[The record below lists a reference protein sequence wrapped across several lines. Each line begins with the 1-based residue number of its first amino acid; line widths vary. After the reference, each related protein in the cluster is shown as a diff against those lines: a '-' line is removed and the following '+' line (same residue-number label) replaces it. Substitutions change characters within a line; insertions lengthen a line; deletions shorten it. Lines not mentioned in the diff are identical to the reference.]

1 MKIETGQVAVI
12 TGGASGI
19 GFALAKALF
28 ARGVSI
34 ALVDIEAPA
43 LNAAAEELGAQ
54 QPGGNVAAF
63 TADVSDAATMTALAH
78 EVASR
83 FGGVDLL
90 VNNAG
95 VGGLLGPIWDSHP
108 NDWPWVFGVNVFGVV
123 NGLRAFLPGMLAR
136 ERTASQDNSRAA
148 GHVLNVASLAGL
160 TAPPFLTAYTA
171 SKHAVVG
178 LSESLAQELAIM
190 QSRIRVS
197 TVCPGVVRSRI
208 KESGRNRPQAL
219 AGQSRTPPEM
229 LARIEAAFAAQLEN
243 PMEGEDFAARVLA
256 GIEAD
261 EPLILTHSDQNPHAL
276 ARLEGVRA
284 AVTRQ
289 TGDRQAA

>member
-19 GFALAKALF
+19 GFALAKALL
-28 ARGVSI
+28 ARGVQV

-43 LNAAAEELGAQ
+43 LQAAADELAAM
-54 QPGGNVAAF
+54 QPGGSIAAF
-63 TADVSDAATMTALAH
+63 TADVSDAATMTSLAH

-95 VGGLLGPIWDSHP
+95 VGGQLGPVWDSHP

-123 NGLRAFLPGMLAR
+123 NGLRAFLPLMLAR
-136 ERTASQDNSRAA
+136 ERAGQHSPGDAS

-178 LSESLAQELAIM
+178 LSESLAQELGIV
-190 QSRIRVS
+190 QSRICVS
-197 TVCPGVVRSRI
+197 AVCPGVVRSRI
-208 KESGRNRPQAL
+208 QQSERNRPAVL

-229 LARIEAAFAAQLEN
+229 LARIEAAFAAQMEN
-243 PMEGEDFAARVLA
+243 PMEGDDFAARVLA
-256 GIEAD
+256 GIEAN
-261 EPLILTHSDQNPHAL
+261 EPLILTHPEQNPHAL

-284 AVTRQ
+284 AVA
-289 TGDRQAA
+289 RQAA

>member
-19 GFALAKALF
+19 GFALAKALL

-43 LNAAAEELGAQ
+43 LNAAAEELGEEL
-54 QPGGNVAAF
+54 GGAGSVAAF

-136 ERTASQDNSRAA
+136 ERAGRTA

-178 LSESLAQELAIM
+178 LSESLAQELAIV

-208 KESGRNRPQAL
+208 KESVRNRPQAL
-219 AGQSRTPPEM
+219 AGASRTPPEM
-229 LARIEAAFAAQLEN
+229 LARIEAAFAAQMQN
-243 PMEGEDFAARVLA
+243 PMEGDDFAARVLA
-256 GIEAD
+256 GIEAN
-261 EPLILTHSDQNPHAL
+261 EPLILTHPAENPHAL

-284 AVTRQ
+284 AVA
-289 TGDRQAA
+289 RQAA

>member
-19 GFALAKALF
+19 GFALAQALL
-28 ARGVSI
+28 ARGMQI

-43 LNAAAEELGAQ
+43 LEAAAKELGEELGAQ

-63 TADVSDAATMTALAH
+63 TADVSDAATMTALAN

-136 ERTASQDNSRAA
+136 ERAGHSA

-178 LSESLAQELAIM
+178 LSESLAQELAIV

-208 KESGRNRPQAL
+208 KESGRNRPPAL

-229 LARIEAAFAAQLEN
+229 LARIEAAFAAQMQN
-243 PMEGEDFAARVLA
+243 PMEGDVFAARVLA
-256 GIEAD
+256 GIEAN
-261 EPLILTHSDQNPHAL
+261 EPLILTHPAENAHAL
-276 ARLEGVRA
+276 ARLEYVRA
-284 AVTRQ
+284 AVARQ
-289 TGDRQAA
+289 TGEQQAA

>member
-19 GFALAKALF
+19 GFALAKALL

-43 LNAAAEELGAQ
+43 LNAAAKELGEELGGA
-54 QPGGNVAAF
+54 GSVAAF

-95 VGGLLGPIWDSHP
+95 VGGQLGPIWDSHP

-136 ERTASQDNSRAA
+136 ERTGHAA

-178 LSESLAQELAIM
+178 LSESLAQELGIV

-197 TVCPGVVRSRI
+197 AVCPGVVRSRI
-208 KESGRNRPQAL
+208 KESVRNRPQAL

-229 LARIEAAFAAQLEN
+229 LARIEAAFAAQMQN
-243 PMEGEDFAARVLA
+243 PMEGDDFAARVLA
-256 GIEAD
+256 GIEAN
-261 EPLILTHSDQNPHAL
+261 EPLILTHPAENPHAL

-284 AVTRQ
+284 AVA
-289 TGDRQAA
+289 RQAA

>member
-19 GFALAKALF
+19 GFALAKALL
-28 ARGVSI
+28 ARGVQI

-43 LNAAAEELGAQ
+43 LTEAAAELSAQ

-63 TADVSDAATMTALAH
+63 TADVSDAATMTALAN

-136 ERTASQDNSRAA
+136 ERAGQHAP

-178 LSESLAQELAIM
+178 LSESLAQELAIV

-208 KESGRNRPQAL
+208 KESGRNRPPAL
-219 AGQSRTPPEM
+219 AGASRTPPEM
-229 LARIEAAFAAQLEN
+229 LARIEAAFAAQMQN
-243 PMEGEDFAARVLA
+243 PMEGDAFAARVLA
-256 GIEAD
+256 GIEAN
-261 EPLILTHSDQNPHAL
+261 EPLILTHPAENAHAL

-284 AVTRQ
+284 AVA
-289 TGDRQAA
+289 RQAGEQQAA

>member
-19 GFALAKALF
+19 GFALAKALL
-28 ARGVSI
+28 ARGVQI
-34 ALVDIEAPA
+34 ALVDVEAPA
-43 LNAAAEELGAQ
+43 LEAAAAELAAM

-63 TADVSDAATMTALAH
+63 TADVSDAATMTALAN

-95 VGGLLGPIWDSHP
+95 VGGQLGPIWDSHP

-136 ERTASQDNSRAA
+136 ERTGHAA

-178 LSESLAQELAIM
+178 LSESLAQELAIV

-197 TVCPGVVRSRI
+197 AVCPGVVRSRI
-208 KESGRNRPQAL
+208 QQSVRNRPAVL

-229 LARIEAAFAAQLEN
+229 LARIEAAFAAQMQN
-243 PMEGEDFAARVLA
+243 PMEGDAFAARVLA
-256 GIEAD
+256 GLEAD
-261 EPLILTHSDQNPHAL
+261 EPLILTHPDQNPHAL

-284 AVTRQ
+284 AVA
-289 TGDRQAA
+289 RQAA